1 MREKIYIGALLV
13 AIGTFHATTVRQGH
27 LWADDFAMYV
37 HHAQNIVEGRPYTDT
52 GYIFTSIVVGPKY
65 YPPIFPLL
73 LTPIYKV
80 SGLNLIPMK
89 LEQVIFLL
97 LSLIAIY
104 AYWRRDLGSGYTL
117 ALVASLG
124 FAPAFWIAKD
134 NVLSDILFVF
144 FFYLTA
150 VLVRSSRRDSTG
162 WWRWAVAI
170 GFVIYLAIGTR
181 VVGTALAAGLV
192 LYDVLRLRTVSR
204 STVVSIT
211 VCGVC
216 LALQRYI
223 AGIGL
228 GGYAATEHPTFHSI
242 ANNVATYTRVA
253 ASFWVGSMRN
263 LFAYAV
269 LALFLSLAIK
279 GFLVRWNR
287 GFSFVEAALIPYL
300 TIIVLFPFPGGVRMV
315 FPVVPWVGYHALYG
329 LKSMAE
335 KLAPRCSPGAAWA
348 LVLLIAIPYG
358 QFYRKG
364 NFGPIRETTGKPEF
378 NQLCQAVRE
387 NTGPQDPI
395 IYVRARALSL
405 YTGRPAS
412 APNYRGSQAE
422 LWQWAGNIHAK
433 YLLTTN
439 AFNDDQGFLV
449 SFVQSNAGS
458 FDLVYENANFRLY
471 RIRSFPAGFDRPTK
485 LAIAA
490 PPA

>member
-13 AIGTFHATTVRQGH
+13 AVGTFHTTTVRQGH

-37 HHAQNIVEGRPYTDT
+37 HHAQNIVEGRSYADT
-52 GYIFTSIVVGPKY
+52 GYIFASVVVGPKY
-65 YPPIFPLL
+65 YPPIFPILL
-73 LTPIYKV
+73 APIYRV

-89 LEQVIFLL
+89 LEQVVFLL
-97 LSLIAIY
+97 LSLLVIY
-104 AYWRRDLGSGYTL
+104 AYWRRDLGSGYIL
-117 ALVASLG
+117 ALVAILG
-124 FAPAFWIAKD
+124 FAPAFWTAKD

-150 VLVRSSRRDSTG
+150 VLVRSSHRDSTG
-162 WWRWAVAI
+162 WRRRAVVI

-181 VVGTALAAGLV
+181 TVGIALAAGLV

-204 STVVSIT
+204 STVVTIT
-211 VCGVC
+211 VCGAC

-223 AGIGL
+223 IGIGL
-228 GGYAATEHPTFHSI
+228 GGYAATEHPTLHSI
-242 ANNVATYTRVA
+242 ASNVATYTRVA
-253 ASFWVGSMRN
+253 ASFWVGSIRN
-263 LFAYAV
+263 LFAYLV
-269 LALFLSLAIK
+269 VFLSLAIK

-287 GFSFVEAALIPYL
+287 GFTFVEAALIPYL
-300 TIIVLFPFPGGVRMV
+300 TVIALFPFPGGVRMV
-315 FPVVPWVGYHALYG
+315 FPVVPWIGYHAIYG
-329 LKSMAE
+329 LKSVVE
-335 KLAPRCSPGAAWA
+335 KLAPRYSPGAVWA
-348 LVLLIAIPYG
+348 LILLIAISYG

-364 NFGPIRETTGKPEF
+364 NFG
-378 NQLCQAVRE
+378 QAVRD

-395 IYVRARALSL
+395 IYIRARALSL

-422 LWQWAGNIHAK
+422 LWQWVRSIHAR

-449 SFVQSNAGS
+449 SFVQSSAGS

-471 RIRSFPAGFDRPTK
+471 RIRSFPAGLDRPTK